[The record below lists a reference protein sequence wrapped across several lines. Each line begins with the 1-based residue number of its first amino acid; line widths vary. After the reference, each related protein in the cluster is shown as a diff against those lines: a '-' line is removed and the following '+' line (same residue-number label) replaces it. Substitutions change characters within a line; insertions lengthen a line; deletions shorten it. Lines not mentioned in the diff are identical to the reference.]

1 MTTLYELYDFLEKTD
16 TESLIQK
23 ITDVSIAIN
32 EDFGDGYRVRFLAFL
47 NKIENLQS
55 LMKYDFDNALLV
67 TTPKVEKHNNKSE
80 TPIEMN
86 PSSEKDGFT
95 ESINGT
101 AEKVINSTD
110 KYKGMESGDIY
121 FASSILPYKVS
132 YIRDLCRKRIIP
144 YEKPK
149 GKYVFYRNK
158 LEEWVKQNGS
168 DYKVE
173 LLSIGKRVNR
183 KRC

>member
-16 TESLIQK
+16 TETLIQR
-23 ITDVSIAIN
+23 IN
-32 EDFGDGYRVRFLAFL
+32 DISVDLTEEFGAGYRIRFLAFL
-47 NKIENLQS
+47 NKIQNLQS
-55 LMKYDFDNALLV
+55 LMKYDF
-67 TTPKVEKHNNKSE
+67 EKEVQEKNNNKSE
-80 TPIEMN
+80 TPTELN
-86 PSSEKDGFT
+86 HSSEKVGFT

-101 AEKVINSTD
+101 AEKIINSTD
-110 KYKGMESGDIY
+110 KYKGMDSGDIY

-158 LEEWVKQNGS
+158 LEDWLNQNGS
-168 DYKVE
+168 DYKME
-173 LLSIGKRVNR
+173 MLSIGKRV
-183 KRC
+183 KH